1 MPTPAIP
8 GDDAFIA
15 GVAHPVAAAPK
26 QERGHQDLDARVPP
40 QGGRP
45 QRGAYQLPEA
55 LHDRIG
61 QMILVGFRG
70 LTAREAEPT
79 LRRIRAG
86 SIGAVVLYE
95 GDSET
100 GGGRNIQSPRQ
111 LADLVADVKA
121 AGSIP
126 PLVTI
131 DAEGGF
137 FQHKLRPEFGFAP
150 TAAARD
156 MGERNDLAFTHAN
169 ADMIAEMLAETGI
182 DMNLAPVVDL
192 LNLANWH
199 ASHARRTIDPDPAV
213 VAAHAREFI
222 VTHRERGI
230 LTALKHFPGLGGE
243 LAPYEPGQGELIRE
257 WSETELEPFARL
269 ISEGLADAVLTTRV
283 TYPQLDPAYPACLS
297 EKIVDGLL
305 RKQLGYD
312 GVVISDPMEMLPI
325 WDQFGFGAGIVH
337 AVNAGI
343 DLVLLCNVSHVVSYS
358 DERADEAIELLT
370 DAVVRG
376 EVAESRIDEACGR
389 VLALK
394 SRLLYL

>member
-1 MPTPAIP
+1 MPTPAFP
-8 GDDAFIA
+8 RDDAFIT
-15 GVAHPVAAAPK
+15 GKAHSVAAAPK
-26 QERGHQDLDARVPP
+26 RERGHQDLDARVPP
-40 QGGRP
+40 GEDRP
-45 QRGAYQLPEA
+45 QPAAYQLPEA

-70 LTAREAEPT
+70 LNAREAEPT
-79 LRRIRAG
+79 LRQIRAG

-95 GDSET
+95 GDSQT
-100 GGGRNIQSPRQ
+100 GGPRNIESPRQ
-111 LADLVADVKA
+111 LRDLVADVKA
-121 AGSIP
+121 AGAIP

-137 FQHKLRPEFGFAP
+137 FQHRLRPEFGFAP
-150 TAAARD
+150 TATARD
-156 MGERNDLAFTHAN
+156 IGDRNDPAFTRAN
-169 ADMIAEMLAETGI
+169 ADTIAEMLAETGI

-192 LNLANWH
+192 LNPANWH
-199 ASHARRTIDPDPAV
+199 ATHSRRTIDSDPAV
-213 VAAHAREFI
+213 VTAHAREFI
-222 VTHRERGI
+222 VAHREQGI
-230 LTALKHFPGLGGE
+230 LTTLKHFPGMGGS
-243 LAPYEPGQGELIRE
+243 LKPYAAGQGELIRD
-257 WSETELEPFARL
+257 WSEAELEPFASL
-269 ISEGLADAVLTTRV
+269 ISEGLADAILTTRV

-297 EKIVDGLL
+297 EKVVDGLL
-305 RKQLGYD
+305 RTQLGYD

-343 DLVLLCNVSHVVSYS
+343 DLVLLCNVSHVVPYS
-358 DERADEAIELLT
+358 DERADQAIEFLT

-376 EVAESRIDEACGR
+376 EIAESRIDEACGR